1 MRLRWAAHLAAMK
14 KMPTMTRLVDH
25 LRSVIPPFEII
36 CCIVSWQVNTQHAL
50 AMYLLPITMCVCA
63 CVCVRVRACV
73 RVCVCVCVCVSSQ
86 LESSWR
92 KHICHIGWGWP
103 EARSLHPQL
112 CVSQQRYALH
122 RLCKRIRCCTM
133 CANTPTQLNLLS
145 RVIRQSG
152 LIVYDERT
160 FWSLLWLVLYM
171 ILYLCTL
178 AHMIHHLQCCRAPH
192 LQTPLLSYPLFHLLG
207 PTEGF
212 PGPTAPLYPP
222 ELMQLLSW
230 V

>member
-14 KMPTMTRLVDH
+14 KMPMMTRRVDH
-25 LRSVIPPFEII
+25 LRSVIPPLRSSAALYHGKSRHSMHSPCI
-36 CCIVSWQVNTQHAL
+36 CCQS
-50 AMYLLPITMCVCA
+50 PCVCA
-63 CVCVRVRACV
+63 RVCVRA
-73 RVCVCVCVCVSSQ
+73 CVCVCVSSQ
-86 LESSWR
+86 LEPSWR

-103 EARSLHPQL
+103 EARSLHPQI

-133 CANTPTQLNLLS
+133 CANTPTRLNLLS
-145 RVIRQSG
+145 RVIQQSG

-178 AHMIHHLQCCRAPH
+178 AHMIHQLQCCRAPH